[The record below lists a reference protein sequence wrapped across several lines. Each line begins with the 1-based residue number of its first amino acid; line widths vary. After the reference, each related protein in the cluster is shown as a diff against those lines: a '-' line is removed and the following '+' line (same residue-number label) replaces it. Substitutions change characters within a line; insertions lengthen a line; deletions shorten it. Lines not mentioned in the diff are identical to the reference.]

1 MSEQNNEATHDE
13 TAAVGD
19 AARRS
24 SAEAAALTAG
34 STSSEQQ
41 LHSGSASRL
50 SPKVKG
56 GITEERMAPST
67 SSARQPKSPRA
78 DWILTAYSSGRIWVS
93 TRMLVCIRRL
103 RPS

>member
-1 MSEQNNEATHDE
+1 MFEQNNEAAHDE
-13 TAAVGD
+13 TAAAGD

-56 GITEERMAPST
+56 GIIALL
-67 SSARQPKSPRA
+67 AA
-78 DWILTAYSSGRIWVS
+78 LVLLVS
-93 TRMLVCIRRL
+93 VGAFALAGGFDLSLIHI
-103 RPS
+103 

>member
-1 MSEQNNEATHDE
+1 MSEQNNEAAHHE
-13 TAAVGD
+13 TAAAGD

-41 LHSGSASRL
+41 LYSGSASRL

-56 GITEERMAPST
+56 GIIALLVASV
-67 SSARQPKSPRA
+67 
-78 DWILTAYSSGRIWVS
+78 L
-93 TRMLVCIRRL
+93 LVCVGAFALAGGFGGGKTDRL
-103 RPS
+103 RSRLLRKSRLRSKAA